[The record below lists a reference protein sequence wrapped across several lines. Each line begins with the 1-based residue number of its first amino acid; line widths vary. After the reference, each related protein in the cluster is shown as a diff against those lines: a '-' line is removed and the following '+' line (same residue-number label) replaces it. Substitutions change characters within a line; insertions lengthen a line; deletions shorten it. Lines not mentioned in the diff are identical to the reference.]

1 MFSSV
6 TNFKLIFQPSSSA
19 LSHNCSPDIK
29 EKVFFETKNNLA
41 SEEKNIAQINLG
53 RNPFQRRKLIVKLF
67 GLSNNRHVRQ
77 SCCKVVLLSRCTV
90 LFSINE
96 ERYNYLERTVLKLRL
111 SKKDRNIRQ
120 RTKLIFLEWKTRKC
134 GDIITVYFFRRRV
147 KNRQKN
153 SDRY

>member
-29 EKVFFETKNNLA
+29 EKVFFVTKNNLA
-41 SEEKNIAQINLG
+41 LEQKFAQINLG

-77 SCCKVVLLSRCTV
+77 SCCKVVLLSGYTV
-90 LFSINE
+90 LYSINE
-96 ERYNYLERTVLKLRL
+96 EKDNYLKRTVLKLRL
-111 SKKDRNIRQ
+111 SQKDRNIRQ

>member
-67 GLSNNRHVRQ
+67 ALPYNRLYTLGSPAGKSYFFLGTPSSLLSMKSRITTSKN
-77 SCCKVVLLSRCTV
+77 CTKAKVV
-90 LFSINE
+90 
-96 ERYNYLERTVLKLRL
+96 KKL
-111 SKKDRNIRQ
+111 SKHPATHQVN
-120 RTKLIFLEWKTRKC
+120 FLRMKNKKC

-147 KNRQKN
+147 KNR
-153 SDRY
+153 